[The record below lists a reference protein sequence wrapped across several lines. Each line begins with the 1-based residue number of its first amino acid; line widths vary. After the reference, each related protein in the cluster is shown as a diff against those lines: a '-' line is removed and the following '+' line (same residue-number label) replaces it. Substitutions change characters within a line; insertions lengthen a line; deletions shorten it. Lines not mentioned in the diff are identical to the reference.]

1 MFISR
6 ARKKLEMQLLIVTSY
21 WSGELPDITKLHF
34 ESFRALNPTT
44 EYVLYLDSD
53 EGFEGVV
60 PPSLSQTLDRL
71 RISTQKI
78 SLGELMSSSGIPSFS
93 VWKNSFIYR
102 AIRSFL
108 AKLLSNLSPLILG
121 LVQKTE
127 VRLGNNFFTTSMGF
141 SPGHARAFSGS
152 KVNLAERSDLF
163 RSTIFNQYPD
173 RDFLYI
179 DLDICFIKPLA
190 LHEYPLGAI
199 SQWGTAEFGNSAF
212 LYLPESARRARK
224 GIANEL
230 RLGTS
235 ALPWILYNKIRC
247 EYFGL
252 KILSNDMM
260 DPAWSPN
267 SIIHGAS
274 DKFFKSGSHVD
285 TFLDEIRSNNLLI
298 HWHNQ
303 WNQIPEKGSPF
314 DVLLSKFQ
322 S

>member
-1 MFISR
+1 
-6 ARKKLEMQLLIVTSY
+6 LEIWLLIVTSY
-21 WSGELPDITKLHF
+21 WSGDLPDITKLHF

-53 EGFEGVV
+53 EGFEGVI
-60 PPSLSQTLDRL
+60 PPSLLQTLDRL
-71 RISTQKI
+71 KISIQKI
-78 SLGELMSSSGIPSFS
+78 SLGDLMSSSGIPSFS
-93 VWKNSFIYR
+93 GWKNSIIYR
-102 AIRSFL
+102 AARSAL
-108 AKLLSNLSPLILG
+108 EKLLSNASPLILG
-121 LVQKTE
+121 LAQKTE

-141 SPGHARAFSGS
+141 SPGYARAFSGS

-163 RSTIFNQYPD
+163 RSTIFNHYSD
-173 RDFLYI
+173 RDFLYV

-190 LHEYPLGAI
+190 LNEYPLGAI

-212 LYLPESARRARK
+212 LFLPKSAYRARK
-224 GIANEL
+224 GITNEL
-230 RLGTS
+230 HLGTS
-235 ALPWILYNKIRC
+235 ALPWILYSKIRC
-247 EYFGL
+247 ECFGL

-285 TFLDEIRSNNLLI
+285 TFLDEIRVNNLLI

-303 WNQIPEKGSPF
+303 WKQTPEKGSPF
-314 DVLLSKFQ
+314 ELLLSKFK

>member
-1 MFISR
+1 MEIR
-6 ARKKLEMQLLIVTSY
+6 LLIVTAY
-21 WSGELPDITKLHF
+21 WSGDLPDITKLHF

-53 EGFEGVV
+53 KGFEGVI
-60 PPSLSQTLDRL
+60 PHSLMATLDRL
-71 RISTQKI
+71 KISVQKI
-78 SLGELMSSSGIPSFS
+78 SLVDLMSSSGIPSFS
-93 VWKNSFIYR
+93 EWKDSILYR
-102 AIRSFL
+102 AFRSVL
-108 AKLLSNLSPLILG
+108 TRSLSNVSPLILG
-121 LVQKTE
+121 LAQKTE
-127 VRLGNNFFTTSMGF
+127 VRLANNFFTTSMGF

-163 RSTIFNQYPD
+163 RSTIFNHYSD
-173 RDFLYI
+173 RDFLYV
-179 DLDICFIKPLA
+179 DLDICFTKSLS
-190 LHEYPLGAI
+190 LNEYGVGAI

-212 LYLPESARRARK
+212 LFLSKSAHVARRE
-224 GIANEL
+224 ITNEL

-247 EYFGL
+247 EKFGL

-267 SIIHGAS
+267 SIIYGAS

-285 TFLDEIRSNNLLI
+285 IFLDQIRLNNLLI

-303 WNQIPEKGSPF
+303 WKQIPEKGSPF
-314 DVLLSKFQ
+314 EVLLSKFQ